1 MNTLNAIKLPN
12 FKQYLASKICTSIY
26 NKEWNLNDINLFN
39 NDMSIIP
46 TKIIQ
51 AKGGDKIYNWDKI
64 VITDQMVENQ
74 EFTIKMQFDTLAL
87 PDASLS
93 FKTLKKISESFNT
106 EDISVSGDGN
116 DYQLSEYTGG
126 HDSEVKLSIKPHNA
140 KQLIEEY
147 IVWHQSLEEQ
157 NEAKKLEKAKNK
169 MK

>member
-12 FKQYLASKICTSIY
+12 FKKYLASKICTSIY
-26 NKEWNLNDINLFN
+26 DKEWSTSDINLFN

-46 TKIIQ
+46 TKVIQ
-51 AKGGDKIYNWDKI
+51 AKGGDKIYNWDSL
-64 VITDQMVENQ
+64 VITDQMVEKQ
-74 EFTIKMQFDTLAL
+74 EFTIQMQFDTLSL
-87 PDASLS
+87 PNSSLS
-93 FKTLKKISESFNT
+93 FKSLKKISESFNT

-126 HDSEVKLSIKPHNA
+126 HDSEVKLYITPHNT

-147 IVWHQSLEEQ
+147 IVWNQAVETQ
-157 NEAKKLEKAKNK
+157 KEAKKAEKSKNK